1 MVERRRW
8 YARGTAPS
16 ARGWSGRW
24 SGSSAFDTSPC
35 RRSPIEIEVTER
47 WWDPARF
54 AARISTLEARVRIV
68 AAIRRFFAER
78 DFLEVDT
85 PALQISPGLEPHLM
99 AFSTELV
106 TPEGKRRALHLHTSP
121 EFAMKKLLVAGLPR
135 IFQLAHV
142 FRNGERARTHHPEF
156 TMLEWYRAGA
166 SYRDLMADCEA
177 LLRDVVAASGGDALR
192 WAGQRCDPARTWQ
205 YLSVA
210 ESFVRFCDIDILA
223 TTPDPQRPSVALLAA
238 AARDAGVAPHDGDD
252 WEDLFFRV
260 FLERIEPRLGIGVPT
275 ILYDYPVAL
284 AALSRPKPGDP
295 RLAERFEIY
304 VCGLELANAF
314 GELTDVAT
322 QRARFEADRARK
334 RALYGYDYP
343 LDEDFLAALAH
354 GMPES
359 AGIALGVDRLVMLA
373 TGASRIEDV
382 LFVPVAE

>member
-1 MVERRRW
+1 
-8 YARGTAPS
+8 
-16 ARGWSGRW
+16 
-24 SGSSAFDTSPC
+24 
-35 RRSPIEIEVTER
+35 VTGA

-54 AARISTLEARVRIV
+54 AERIPTLEARTRIV
-68 AAIRRFFAER
+68 AAIRRFFTER
-78 DFLEVDT
+78 GFLEVET

-106 TPEGKRRALHLHTSP
+106 TPEGERRALHLHTSP

-135 IFQLAHV
+135 IFQLVHV

-177 LLRDVVAASGGDALR
+177 LLRDVVAASGGDGLR
-192 WAGQRCDPARTWQ
+192 WAGQSCDPADAWQ

-210 ESFVRFCDIDILA
+210 ESFTRFCDIDILA
-223 TTPDPQRPSVALLAA
+223 TAPDPQRPSLALLAA
-238 AARDAGVAPHDGDD
+238 AAQGIGVLPHDGDD
-252 WEDLFFRV
+252 WENLFFRL
-260 FLERIEPRLGIGVPT
+260 FLARIEPRLGIGVPT
-275 ILYDYPVAL
+275 ILYDYPIAL
-284 AALSRPKPGDP
+284 AALSRPKPGDA

-304 VCGLELANAF
+304 ACGLELANAF
-314 GELTDVAT
+314 GELTDTVT
-322 QRARFEADRARK
+322 QRARFEADCARK

-373 TGASRIEDV
+373 TGAARIEDV